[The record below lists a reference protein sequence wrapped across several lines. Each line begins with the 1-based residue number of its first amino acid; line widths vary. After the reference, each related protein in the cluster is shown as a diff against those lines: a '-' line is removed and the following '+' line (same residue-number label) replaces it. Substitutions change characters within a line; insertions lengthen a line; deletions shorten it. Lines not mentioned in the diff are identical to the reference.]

1 MGQIMRDLI
10 QVYCSYDIYAR
21 RTATHD
27 LTRSLGGMLLTK
39 RVVID
44 ITSELTSFAESDVS
58 IERDGTSGTM
68 TSIAYE
74 LKFAKTI
81 KTLFLKAAYEA
92 FISKDDSFSVY
103 DSIVSPDNTEY
114 AKTNIDANS
123 LLSLF
128 RSLRVNSDNFSIP
141 NDSVRLF
148 ICFAKDDS
156 VEKPVFTSNEQL
168 LAYDGFQRVI
178 DTKLNYETYSEDLN
192 YISLEATTLDL
203 QRFLNSKGDFNYDI
217 PVNDLGANVKDI
229 LFQHK
234 LDIPLYTEHT
244 TPSFNSKTNTGI
256 KQSILSATQSYS
268 PSDNWVYY
276 LPSVS
281 WDGELIGFP
290 KDFRGKITFGSQ
302 RGENVYKYLEQR
314 DSDEYLMRNTTKKK
328 VKVHFKTDFKFNSV
342 TRSQLNYAFYSE
354 KERDSFPAV
363 AIQLLLVKDIE
374 IKSLYTLETG
384 IYFLGSNKR
393 LSEYKVVKSTPYSC
407 WFQAVR
413 NVFIN
418 NYEGYWYLGDTNKVD
433 QLRRFSFD
441 EDIELD
447 GEGGYNTLVL
457 ALRTIEPDMV
467 KAESY
472 SSAFYFDDNYKLT
485 TSLGSAQQDEGKTDN
500 QINGLPLVK
509 GVQPNYLLEH
519 ILKNKWN
526 ENFKVQFLDNGY
538 KDSTNFEFSAI
549 LPELGDLPYPKTLFI
564 ASESLS
570 YKENAQFHVNV
581 VEVLKWYK
589 VRGFEYSVID
599 NTTLLIAPRQYF
611 YDNRI
616 QPFGKKDTFAN
627 TISFNNG
634 TDVFERGSL
643 ELSTNQDMCY
653 TEVLYGCDKGDYDV
667 IAGAYDPCAFFKYE
681 TGYVSDESKAF
692 ELTTDIRMDFYGMY
706 YLLYRWY
713 DEDTDKTN
721 ENIFAIDCKIQDYT
735 IGEGLRQFTYYNQY
749 MIWDYLKAV
758 IDVKQNGINS
768 TITYYNAL
776 SIPTIATWLFNLRLL
791 RIFATK
797 LDYVESDDF
806 TAESGKVVFDM
817 GNIINDRYSFRGNA
831 LFSREL
837 KGDIDLTIPK
847 FNGAEIYKPH
857 FMLGLATINVGSL
870 RKIWTLNGVI
880 DEPNRIVRFIDN
892 DGIVRYGF
900 IKDYLYNI
908 WDSKPSEM
916 KLLLAKPQIIE
927 I

>member
-1 MGQIMRDLI
+1 MGQIMRDLV
-10 QVYCSYDIYAR
+10 QVYCIYDIYSI
-21 RTATHD
+21 RTVTRD
-27 LTRSLGGMLLTK
+27 SSRSLIHPFKVSSAILDVTDDF
-39 RVVID
+39 V
-44 ITSELTSFAESDVS
+44 SFAESDVN

-74 LKFAKTI
+74 LKFAKT
-81 KTLFLKAAYEA
+81 KNTLFLKAAYEA
-92 FISKDDSFSVY
+92 FISKDASFKTY
-103 DSIVSPDNTEY
+103 DDIISSDEDKY
-114 AKTNIDANS
+114 SEKNIDANT
-123 LLSLF
+123 LSGLF
-128 RSLRVNSDNFSIP
+128 KSLRVNSDDYTIP
-141 NDSVRLF
+141 TDSVRLF
-148 ICFAKDDS
+148 VCFAKDNS
-156 VEKPVFTSNEQL
+156 VNKPKFTSKEDL
-168 LAYDGFQRVI
+168 LAYSGFQRVI
-178 DTKLNYETYSEDLN
+178 DTKLNYETYSEDFN

-203 QRFLNSKGDFNYDI
+203 QRYLNSKGDFDYDV
-217 PVNDLGANVKDI
+217 PVNDLGANLKDI

-244 TPSFNSKTNTGI
+244 TPSFNANTNVGV
-256 KQSILSATQSYS
+256 KQRILSTENYS

-281 WDGELIGFP
+281 WDRELIGFP

-314 DSDEYLMRNTTKKK
+314 DADEYLMRNTTKNK
-328 VKVHFKTDFKFNSV
+328 VKVNFKTSFNFNSV
-342 TRSQLNYAFYSE
+342 TRTDVYSLSNDINLD
-354 KERDSFPAV
+354 KFHAV
-363 AIQLLLVKDIE
+363 SIQLLKVKETE
-374 IKSLYTLETG
+374 IKDLDLLQKGNG
-384 IYFLGSNKR
+384 IYAIDSGKR
-393 LSEYKVVKSTPYSC
+393 LTEYKVVKQSLYDC
-407 WFQAVR
+407 WFKHSNFQPFNR
-413 NVFIN
+413 N
-418 NYEGYWYLGDTNKVD
+418 GYWYLGDTNKVD
-433 QLRRFSFD
+433 QLRNFSFND
-441 EDIELD
+441 DIELD

-457 ALRTIEPDMV
+457 ALKTVYPDMN
-467 KAESY
+467 KGESY
-472 SSAFYFDDNYKLT
+472 GSAFYFDDNYKLT
-485 TSLGSAQQDEGKTDN
+485 TALGSAQADEDKEDN

-509 GVQPNYLLEH
+509 GVQPNYLLEY

-589 VRGFEYSVID
+589 VRGFEYSVIN

-616 QPFGKKDTFAN
+616 QLFGEKDIFAN
-627 TISFNNG
+627 TISFNSG
-634 TDVFERGSL
+634 VDVFERGSL
-643 ELSTNQDMCY
+643 ELTTNQEMCY
-653 TEVLYGCDKGDYDV
+653 TEVLYGCDKGDYDI
-667 IAGAYDPCAFFKYE
+667 IAGAYDPCAVFKYE
-681 TGYVSDESKAF
+681 TGYVADENKSF

-713 DEDTDKTN
+713 GEDTDKTN
-721 ENIFAIDCKIQDYT
+721 DNIFAIDCKIQDYT

-749 MIWDYLKAV
+749 MIWDYLKSIV
-758 IDVKQNGINS
+758 DVKKNGINT

-776 SIPTIATWLFNLRLL
+776 SIPPIATWLFNLRLF
-791 RIFATK
+791 RIFATE
-797 LDYVESDDF
+797 LGYVQSDDF
-806 TAESGKVVFDM
+806 TAESGKIVFDM
-817 GNIINDRYSFRGNA
+817 AMISKDRYSFAGNP

-857 FMLGLATINVGSL
+857 FMLGLANIEIGSL
-870 RKIWTLNGVI
+870 RKIWSLNGV

-900 IKDYLYNI
+900 IKDYGYNI
-908 WDSKPSEM
+908 WDSNPSQM
-916 KLLLAKPQIIE
+916 KLLLAKPQIVE

>member
-21 RTATHD
+21 RTATSD

-103 DSIVSPDNTEY
+103 DSIVSRDNTEY
-114 AKTNIDANS
+114 VKTNIDANS

-128 RSLRVNSDNFSIP
+128 RSLRVNSDDFSIP

-148 ICFAKDDS
+148 ICFAKDNS

-203 QRFLNSKGDFNYDI
+203 QRFLNSKGDFNYDV
-217 PVNDLGANVKDI
+217 PVNDLGANVKNI

-268 PSDNWVYY
+268 PSANWVYY

-314 DSDEYLMRNTTKKK
+314 DADEYLMRNTTKKK
-328 VKVHFKTDFKFNSV
+328 VRVHLKTYFKFNSV
-342 TRSQLNYAFYSE
+342 TRSQLNYAFFSE
-354 KERDSFPAV
+354 KQRDSFPAI
-363 AIQLLLVKDIE
+363 AIQLLLVKDVE
-374 IKSLYTLETG
+374 IKSLYTLESG
-384 IYFLGSNKR
+384 IYFLGSDKR
-393 LSEYKVVKSTPYSC
+393 LKEYKVVRSTYYSC
-407 WFQAVR
+407 WFQEVR
-413 NVFIN
+413 HVGIN
-418 NYEGYWYLGDTNKVD
+418 TYEGYWYLGDTNKVD

-441 EDIELD
+441 GDIDLE

-457 ALRTIEPDMV
+457 ALRTIEPDMD

-472 SSAFYFDDNYKLT
+472 GSAFYFDDNYKLT
-485 TSLGSAQQDEGKTDN
+485 TSLGSAQADEYKEDN

-509 GVQPNYLLEH
+509 GVQPNYLLEY

-526 ENFKVQFLDNGY
+526 ENFKVQFFDNGY

-589 VRGFEYSVID
+589 VRGFEYSVIN

-616 QPFGKKDTFAN
+616 QPFGENDVFAN
-627 TISFNNG
+627 TISFNSG
-634 TDVFERGSL
+634 VDVFERGSL
-643 ELSTNQDMCY
+643 ELTTNQEMCY
-653 TEVLYGCDKGDYDV
+653 TEVLYGCDKGDYDI
-667 IAGAYDPCAFFKYE
+667 IAGAYDPCAVFKYE
-681 TGYVSDESKAF
+681 TGYVADENKSF

-713 DEDTDKTN
+713 GEDTDKTN

-735 IGEGLRQFTYYNQY
+735 IGEGLRQYTYDNQY
-749 MIWDYLKAV
+749 MIWDYLKSV
-758 IDVKQNGINS
+758 VDVKQNGINS

-776 SIPTIATWLFNLRLL
+776 SIPSIATWLFNLRLL

-806 TAESGKVVFDM
+806 TAESGKIIFDLA
-817 GNIINDRYSFRGNA
+817 NISKDRYSFNGNP

-847 FNGAEIYKPH
+847 FNGVEIYKPH

-870 RKIWTLNGVI
+870 RKIWTLNGV
-880 DEPNRIVRFIDN
+880 DESNRIVRFIDN